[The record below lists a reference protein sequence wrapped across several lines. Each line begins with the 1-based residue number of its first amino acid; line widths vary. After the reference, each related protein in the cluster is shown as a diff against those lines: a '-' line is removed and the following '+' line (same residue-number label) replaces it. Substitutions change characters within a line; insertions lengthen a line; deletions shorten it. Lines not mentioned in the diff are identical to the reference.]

1 MNRERKLLFDL
12 ASDLRLKYKYMPVYI
27 NRGDDLFDITITLKK
42 ELIFIIWPRNEFILT
57 LSDMKI
63 SLKEALEFYEKEL
76 IVALDNEKFF
86 PDEGED
92 YIDAWQWLLSC

>member
-12 ASDLRLKYKYMPVYI
+12 ASALRLKYKYMPVYI

-76 IVALDNEKFF
+76 IVASDNEKFF

-92 YIDAWQWLLSC
+92 YIDA

>member
-42 ELIFIIWPRNEFILT
+42 ELIFIIWPRNEFTLT

-63 SLKEALEFYEKEL
+63 SLKEALKFYEKEL
-76 IVALDNEKFF
+76 IMASEYERLC
-86 PDEGED
+86 PGQGEND
-92 YIDAWQWLLSC
+92 VDV

>member
-76 IVALDNEKFF
+76 IVASDNEKFF

-92 YIDAWQWLLSC
+92 YIDA

>member
-76 IVALDNEKFF
+76 IVASDNGKFF

-92 YIDAWQWLLSC
+92 YIDA

>member
-92 YIDAWQWLLSC
+92 YIDA

>member
-12 ASDLRLKYKYMPVYI
+12 AYDVRMRYKYMPVYI
-27 NRGDDLFDITITLKK
+27 NKGDDLFDIAITLKK
-42 ELIFIIWPRNEFILT
+42 ELIFIVWPRNEFVIN

-76 IVALDNEKFF
+76 IVASDNEKFF
-86 PDEGED
+86 PDEGGN
-92 YIDAWQWLLSC
+92 YIDA

>member
-1 MNRERKLLFDL
+1 MNRERKLLVDL
-12 ASDLRLKYKYMPVYI
+12 AYDVRMRYKYMPVYI
-27 NRGDDLFDITITLKK
+27 NKGDDLFDIAITLKK

-76 IVALDNEKFF
+76 IVASDNEKFF
-86 PDEGED
+86 PDEGEG
-92 YIDAWQWLLSC
+92 YIDA

>member
-63 SLKEALEFYEKEL
+63 SLKEALDFYQKEL
-76 IVALDNEKFF
+76 IVASDNEKFF

-92 YIDAWQWLLSC
+92 YIDA

>member
-27 NRGDDLFDITITLKK
+27 NKNDDLFEITITLKK
-42 ELIFIIWPRNEFILT
+42 ELIFIIWPRNEFTLT

-92 YIDAWQWLLSC
+92 YIDA

>member
-27 NRGDDLFDITITLKK
+27 NRGGDDLFEITITLKK

-76 IVALDNEKFF
+76 IVASDNEKFF
-86 PDEGED
+86 PDEGEN
-92 YIDAWQWLLSC
+92 YIDA

>member
-12 ASDLRLKYKYMPVYI
+12 ASDLRLKYKYMPAYI

-57 LSDMKI
+57 LPDMKI

-76 IVALDNEKFF
+76 IVASDNEKFF
-86 PDEGED
+86 PDEGEN
-92 YIDAWQWLLSC
+92 YIDA

>member
-27 NRGDDLFDITITLKK
+27 NKNDDLFEITITLKK
-42 ELIFIIWPRNEFILT
+42 ELIFIIWPRNKFTLT

-76 IVALDNEKFF
+76 IVASDNEKFF

-92 YIDAWQWLLSC
+92 YIDAWQWL

>member
-1 MNRERKLLFDL
+1 MNRESKLLFDL
-12 ASDLRLKYKYMPVYI
+12 SYDVRMRYKYMPVYI
-27 NRGDDLFDITITLKK
+27 NKGDDLFDIAITLKK

-76 IVALDNEKFF
+76 IVASDNEKFF
-86 PDEGED
+86 PDEGEN
-92 YIDAWQWLLSC
+92 YIDA

>member
-63 SLKEALEFYEKEL
+63 SLKEALEFYPKEL
-76 IVALDNEKFF
+76 IVASDNEKFF
-86 PDEGED
+86 HDEDED
-92 YIDAWQWLLSC
+92 YIDA

>member
-1 MNRERKLLFDL
+1 MKRERKLLFDL
-12 ASDLRLKYKYMPVYI
+12 ASDLRLKYKYTPVYI

-57 LSDMKI
+57 LPDMKI

-76 IVALDNEKFF
+76 IVASDNEKFF

-92 YIDAWQWLLSC
+92 YIDA

>member
-27 NRGDDLFDITITLKK
+27 NKNDDLFEITITLKK
-42 ELIFIIWPRNEFILT
+42 ELIFIIWPRNKFTLT

-76 IVALDNEKFF
+76 IVASDNGKFF

-92 YIDAWQWLLSC
+92 YIDA

>member
-27 NRGDDLFDITITLKK
+27 NRGDDLFEITITLKK

-76 IVALDNEKFF
+76 IVASDNEKFF
-86 PDEGED
+86 PDEGEN
-92 YIDAWQWLLSC
+92 YIDA

>member
-1 MNRERKLLFDL
+1 MNREKNLLFDL

-27 NRGDDLFDITITLKK
+27 NSEDDLFDITITLKK

-63 SLKEALEFYEKEL
+63 SLKEALEFYENEL
-76 IVALDNEKFF
+76 IVASDNEKIF

-92 YIDAWQWLLSC
+92 YIDA

>member
-63 SLKEALEFYEKEL
+63 SLKEALEFYQKEL
-76 IVALDNEKFF
+76 IVASDNEKFF

-92 YIDAWQWLLSC
+92 YTDA

>member
-63 SLKEALEFYEKEL
+63 SLKEALDFYQKEL
-76 IVALDNEKFF
+76 IVASDNEKFF
-86 PDEGED
+86 HDEDED
-92 YIDAWQWLLSC
+92 YIDA